1 MRLAT
6 LLLPALLLAAPLPAL
21 AGPIVGAPTQDASGV
36 LHYPVTSTYQT
47 TAPND
52 LRILLP
58 ASLGPGQ
65 RRFLYVLP
73 VEAGTQ
79 AVYGDPVAVTQALGV
94 LDALHLI
101 LVVPSFSQLPW
112 YADHPT
118 DPTLRQESY
127 LVDDLVPAVE
137 ALVPETAQNP
147 GPPRRLLLGF
157 SKSGTGSLSLI
168 LRHPATF
175 DAIAAWDAPLYKTQL
190 SDLPGATPIFGTQA
204 NYDTYALPTALP
216 AHAADYQGP
225 TARLWLGG
233 YSSQTAWRDDMIAAH
248 AAMAALGMV
257 HAWADGPQRPHRWD
271 SGWLGDA
278 VAFLDQAA
286 PAQDFTPDAGAD
298 GGPDDAGT
306 DDAGM
311 TDAGPDDAGATDA
324 GASDAG
330 PADAGAHG
338 GEGGGSSG
346 GARSGCG
353 CDLAGSG
360 AGESAGALAALLTAL
375 GARRRRR

>member
-1 MRLAT
+1 MRNAM
-6 LLLPALLLAAPLPAL
+6 LLLSALLLAAPLPAL
-21 AGPIVGAPTQDASGV
+21 AAPVIGAPTQDGNGV
-36 LHYPVTSTYQT
+36 LHYPVTSTYQGA
-47 TAPND
+47 APND
-52 LRILLP
+52 LRIVLP
-58 ASLGPGQ
+58 QDLGAGQ

-79 AVYGDPVAVTQALGV
+79 SVYGDPVAVTQALGV

-118 DPTLRQESY
+118 DPTVRQESY
-127 LVDDLVPAVE
+127 LVDDLVPAVDS
-137 ALVPETAQNP
+137 LVPETAQNP

-157 SKSGTGSLSLI
+157 SKSGTGSMSLI

-204 NYDTYALPTALP
+204 NYDTYALPSALP
-216 AHAADYQGP
+216 AHATEFPGP

-248 AAMAALGMV
+248 DAMTALGIV

-271 SGWLGDA
+271 SGWLSDA
-278 VAFLDQAA
+278 VTFLDQAA
-286 PAQDFTPDAGAD
+286 PAILFTPDAGVGDAGGEGGLED
-298 GGPDDAGT
+298 GGAPDSGA
-306 DDAGM
+306 
-311 TDAGPDDAGATDA
+311 DAGATDA
-324 GASDAG
+324 GG
-330 PADAGAHG
+330 GGGVGGQG
-338 GEGGGSSG
+338 GEGGQAGG
-346 GARSGCG
+346 GARAGCG

-360 AGESAGALAALLTAL
+360 HGEAAALLSAL
-375 GARRRRR
+375 LLALAARRRRR